1 MKINEPL
8 SMSVSVQSTKMCY
21 LMKTFTLN
29 ATLKTI
35 IMMIMKFLCKKIIA
49 LKNGERGE
57 LRENYGYVEVWKL

>member
-1 MKINEPL
+1 
-8 SMSVSVQSTKMCY
+8 
-21 LMKTFTLN
+21 MKTFTLN